1 MNNILITGAGI
12 VSAIGVGKE
21 ETLRSL
27 LEQRSGIRPVHYLKT
42 DHHEF
47 PVGEVQL
54 SNDEM
59 CALLGIDPQAQPT
72 TRTALMGMVALK
84 EALEQS
90 GLTSDM
96 YPSIPL
102 ISGTTVGGMDKS
114 EQYYMDFL
122 ENDSR
127 NEYIRTHDCGACT
140 EMMADH
146 PLHRLLVGSQRRDH
160 RCRAHPCR
168 SSRLCGG
175 GRHRGHHQVPP
186 QRLCVVDD
194 SRQGPLPPI

>member
-59 CALLGIDPQAQPT
+59 CALLGIDPQTQPT

-84 EALEQS
+84 EALKNTKKCS
-90 GLTSDM
+90 
-96 YPSIPL
+96 
-102 ISGTTVGGMDKS
+102 TTTG
-114 EQYYMDFL
+114 
-122 ENDSR
+122 
-127 NEYIRTHDCGACT
+127 
-140 EMMADH
+140 
-146 PLHRLLVGSQRRDH
+146 
-160 RCRAHPCR
+160 
-168 SSRLCGG
+168 
-175 GRHRGHHQVPP
+175 
-186 QRLCVVDD
+186 
-194 SRQGPLPPI
+194 